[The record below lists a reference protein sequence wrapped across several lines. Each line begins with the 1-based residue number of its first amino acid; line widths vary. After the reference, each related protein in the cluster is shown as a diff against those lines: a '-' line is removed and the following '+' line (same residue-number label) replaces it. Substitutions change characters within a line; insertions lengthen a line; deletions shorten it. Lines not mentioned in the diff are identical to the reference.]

1 MNIKW
6 LGQWEYMT
14 MTDDKMIRPNLT
26 DRPQEPKPEAM
37 GQQLQQSQSSA
48 AAQLRQ
54 RVAPGRTP
62 LFGR

>member
-1 MNIKW
+1 
-6 LGQWEYMT
+6 

-26 DRPQEPKPEAM
+26 ERPEEPKQEAM

-48 AAQLRQ
+48 AAPSGQHVTPRK
-54 RVAPGRTP
+54 P